1 MSPAE
6 CRDHSEKNKNDCGP
20 PTNFLSSQSK
30 KQDPCSRKETTQG
43 NRAID
48 KPRQDVTLMLHRV
61 FTPNVPDQRPRTT
74 AVRIATQT
82 RSRGSLY
89 PAGSAYVP
97 YKLNAITVPAQE
109 EINAPTADSPNIAVI
124 RFEADI

>member
-1 MSPAE
+1 M
-6 CRDHSEKNKNDCGP
+6 
-20 PTNFLSSQSK
+20 
-30 KQDPCSRKETTQG
+30 
-43 NRAID
+43 
-48 KPRQDVTLMLHRV
+48 
-61 FTPNVPDQRPRTT
+61 
-74 AVRIATQT
+74 ATQT

-124 RFEADI
+124 RFEADIAGKLKNNTQTDTPKPISHGKPKTTKSESVQDACDTTRLR